1 MLVPPGNAKIRKA
14 YVCVGSCGEK
24 RSLEEKHYTHVDFQE
39 FAKKEDKATS
49 ATLNCAMQMP
59 EVEVGVARFSDLTSQ
74 ANNEGELVYRR
85 ADWECLVHQRGL
97 SSAGG
102 LFYFFLRFM
111 GALIFLIGAV
121 RFFNLASP
129 AALLTLVGRNK
140 TPDKPLELFHEPF
153 PERLPSRPPAGG
165 GKPDRQPPVAV
176 RAGRDPDP

>member
-1 MLVPPGNAKIRKA
+1 
-14 YVCVGSCGEK
+14 
-24 RSLEEKHYTHVDFQE
+24 
-39 FAKKEDKATS
+39 
-49 ATLNCAMQMP
+49 MQMP

-85 ADWECLVHQRGL
+85 ADWEYLVHQRGR

-140 TPDKPLELFHEPF
+140 APDKPLGA
-153 PERLPSRPPAGG
+153 LP
-165 GKPDRQPPVAV
+165 
-176 RAGRDPDP
+176 